1 MLGEKKKSRS
11 RTSGTLQNTSQP
23 FTDQNH
29 PMPCKPPP
37 SQFSLT
43 QDNVFTRYEY
53 LVAINE
59 GPVRDPAKAA
69 ASLRSRGC
77 QRQGG
82 SEGLAVHDARAG
94 FLAEFQLHA
103 GSKPTLG
110 TTQAVVEGGPV
121 NVLGTLR
128 KNDGRALKPQR
139 LLAGLKDQ
147 LGLVVPPGAIGSS
160 NDRLA
165 VGGDGGDGA
174 VEDVIPVMLLGVVLY
189 LGIAP
194 AENSKVSGTQPR
206 EQSGEDR
213 QDSSLTL

>member
-1 MLGEKKKSRS
+1 M
-11 RTSGTLQNTSQP
+11 
-23 FTDQNH
+23 
-29 PMPCKPPP
+29 
-37 SQFSLT
+37 
-43 QDNVFTRYEY
+43 
-53 LVAINE
+53 
-59 GPVRDPAKAA
+59 
-69 ASLRSRGC
+69 RSRGC

-94 FLAEFQLHA
+94 FLAEFQLHT

-147 LGLVVPPGAIGSS
+147 LGLVVPPGAIWSS
-160 NDRLA
+160 NDCLA

-174 VEDVIPVMLLGVVLY
+174 VEDVIPIMLLGVVLH
-189 LGIAP
+189 LRIAP
-194 AENSKVSGTQPR
+194 AEDSKVSGTQPR
-206 EQSGEDR
+206 QQKGEDR
-213 QDSSLTL
+213 QDSSLTLWNWQLLRPLTALGQMQTLQPKAEGNECREVRLLVGACKKSKQWSNSR